1 MCGGATWLDGA
12 GALPG
17 KRGCDTLS
25 MDGRGTVTD
34 GGVIRKGAGE
44 GAEATLAL
52 GAGGLAR
59 GPSDAIAAAAVSDII
74 DSRNESVS
82 IAEAAMMSMSIA
94 FDEICSEGG
103 SS

>member
-1 MCGGATWLDGA
+1 MCGGATSLDGA

-25 MDGRGTVTD
+25 TDGRGTVTD

-44 GAEATLAL
+44 GAEATLA
-52 GAGGLAR
+52 GLAR